1 MSTINCLTNRKLM
14 LHSYYSRCQRYQSC
28 FCRRIIFE
36 KIIETGK
43 RQDNSVHFSLL
54 KATMLTFKRLL
65 LILSDET
72 KCDFV
77 GKLNKHCFLLCCF
90 SCFDKRNVLL
100 TNKVIPFILK
110 GEVTAL
116 NNFSIKKA
124 SVANR

>member
-14 LHSYYSRCQRYQSC
+14 LHSYHSRCQGYQSG

-43 RQDNSVHFSLL
+43 GQDNSVHFSLL
-54 KATMLTFKRLL
+54 RSTMLTFKRLL

-77 GKLNKHCFLLCCF
+77 VKLNKHCLL
-90 SCFDKRNVLL
+90 
-100 TNKVIPFILK
+100 
-110 GEVTAL
+110 
-116 NNFSIKKA
+116 
-124 SVANR
+124 